1 MPIQR
6 RNLLGGILLG
16 LGAGAENYT
25 ARDIKRRSVQDQQQ
39 FELQKLQLG
48 EVEKLQNNL
57 ASHPEQVP
65 FFLEAAKANPLLAG
79 LDLSPLKGAA
89 RTMGTQ
95 SLTSSLNT
103 AASPEAMPADLG
115 TALASRTGQPA
126 SSLPTSSLLG
136 QFGQEAQQE
145 DPTLNTLAQTAGAR
159 LSQLGKAEDDKT
171 TLLNTRKQGEA
182 YATAT
187 GTNTATN
194 ENFPIEL
201 KNKLAELSATG
212 PVVAANA
219 GLTTG
224 ATKRAELAPDI
235 VQGEADAAAAKT
247 GAEKRAGLAPDIVR
261 GEAGA
266 AGAKAGAERAAV
278 LAQDYNPQNIA
289 NAAKLAGEKAKAEA
303 VAKGDTT
310 RLKYI
315 ETAKENAIILAPQLA
330 RLTNLWTQA
339 TAGPIGGRMQAAKLY
354 SDLSNNLRPVIAR
367 ATGYNG
373 RMTNIE
379 LQIAGN
385 AIPGISDYAL
395 GTSDQKFKFI
405 RGLATYGPTVAG
417 QLPPEASIEEYMST
431 IKNLVDQE
439 PAPSG
444 QGLKP
449 GTTLNKLLGTP

>member
-6 RNLLGGILLG
+6 RNLLGGVLLG

-57 ASHPEQVP
+57 ATHPEQVP

-115 TALASRTGQPA
+115 TALASRSGQPA
-126 SSLPTSSLLG
+126 PSLPTSSLLG

-145 DPTLNTLAQTAGAR
+145 DPTMNTLAQTAGAR
-159 LSQLGKAEDDKT
+159 LGQLGKAEDDKT

-182 YATAT
+182 YATGV
-187 GTNTATN
+187 GTNAAKN

-201 KNKLAELSATG
+201 QNKLAELQQTG
-212 PVVAANA
+212 PVEATNA

-224 ATKRAELAPDI
+224 AQKRAGLAPDI
-235 VQGEADAAAAKT
+235 VQGEADAAATKT
-247 GAEKRAGLAPDIVR
+247 GAEKRAGLAPDIVTAETR
-261 GEAGA
+261 A
-266 AGAKAGAERAAV
+266 AGAKAGAERGAV
-278 LAQDYNPQNIA
+278 LSQDYNPVNIA

-303 VAKGDTT
+303 VAKGDTGK
-310 RLKYI
+310 LKYI
-315 ETAKENAIILAPQLA
+315 ETAKENGVILGAQLQRLMNLYDQA
-330 RLTNLWTQA
+330 RKGDVKA
-339 TAGPIGGRMQAAKLY
+339 MSLY
-354 SDLSNNLRPVIAR
+354 SDLSNNLRPTIAR
-367 ATGYNG
+367 ASGYNG
-373 RMTNIE
+373 RMTNAE
-379 LQIAGN
+379 LGIAGS
-385 AIPGISDYAL
+385 AIPGVKDALL
-395 GTSDQKFKFI
+395 GTADQKFKYI
-405 RGLATYGPTVAG
+405 KGLATYGPTVAA
-417 QLPPEASIEEYMST
+417 QLPADASIDEYMST
-431 IKNLVDQE
+431 VQRLVDQE
-439 PAPSG
+439 PPPSG
-444 QGLKP
+444 KQPSP
-449 GTTLNKLLGTP
+449 GATLNRLMGTP